1 MMKKFALIASILVM
15 LQIALAQSFQI
26 LERTCEGNYLIAKVR
41 ETDGSIGYRI
51 LDYCPYG
58 CKYGACLSKKEVP
71 VVDVKEI
78 YNVKACSD
86 NPIFISVTN
95 VGGTKGDISLAV
107 SGEAAKW
114 IRYPQKVS
122 ISVNETKTLVLVA
135 SIPCN
140 ITSGTYPF
148 TLVGSGVVDF
158 YAPSALSIGK
168 TKTSPLAITTT
179 VTSVDVKIAL
189 VAALLLV
196 FTYFAFRYS
205 FRSRSMKRE
214 ERFEE

>member
-1 MMKKFALIASILVM
+1 MMRKLALIASILAI
-15 LQIALAQSFQI
+15 LQIALAQSFQV
-26 LERTCEGNYLIAKVR
+26 LERMCEGNYLIAKVR

-71 VVDVKEI
+71 AVDIKEI

-86 NPIFISVTN
+86 NAIFISMTN
-95 VGGTKGDISLAV
+95 IGGTKGDINLAV

-114 IRYPQKVS
+114 IRYPEKIS
-122 ISVNETKTLVLVA
+122 IDVNETKTIVLVA

-140 ITSGTYPF
+140 VTSGIYPF
-148 TLVGSGVVDF
+148 TLVGSGVIDF
-158 YAPSALSIGK
+158 YAPSALSIGE
-168 TKTSPLAITTT
+168 TKTLPLAITTT
-179 VTSVDVKIAL
+179 VTSLDVKIAL
-189 VAALLLV
+189 VAAVLLIFVYL
-196 FTYFAFRYS
+196 AFRYS
-205 FRSRSMKRE
+205 FRIGSRRE